1 MTALQENPLGP
12 ASLSRRGPK
21 IAIVGAGVCGLAI
34 GWRLVQ
40 AGAAVE
46 IFERGR
52 AGRGATWASAG
63 MLAAAAEAEPGEER
77 LLEITRWSQALWP
90 DFAAELEAATGRTV
104 GYRSEGTLVVAPS
117 RDDAARL
124 RATYEYQTGLGL
136 ALDWM
141 SPAEARRREPY
152 LGANLAAAVFSAAD
166 HQVDNRRLAEALRAA
181 FLSAGGRLHE
191 ETAVAALDTAAG
203 RAIGLCVGE
212 RRVAA
217 DWVVLAAGAWTAEL
231 PGLPEAARPPVRPVK
246 GQALALAMDP
256 AAPLL
261 SHVLWAPGIY
271 LVPRAEGSLIV
282 GATVEEKG
290 FDETLTAGGVFALL
304 EAAWQALPAVEEL
317 AIADMWVGFRPTS
330 RDDAPILGP
339 TPVDGLL
346 LATGHHRN
354 GILLAPA
361 TAQAI
366 AGAILSGDLPAP
378 ARPFT
383 LARFA
388 ADPAR
393 PAPPRGR
400 RRGRPLMGAEIRV
413 NGEARRLEVATVMEL
428 LRAEGVDPARRGVAV
443 ALNGAVVRRDD
454 WPAAAL
460 SPGDEIE
467 IVKPFAGG

>member
-1 MTALQENPLGP
+1 MDSQQEKSPTSARL
-12 ASLSRRGPK
+12 ARAGPK
-21 IAIVGAGVCGLAI
+21 VATRVAIIGAGVCGLAI
-34 GWRLVQ
+34 GWRLAQ
-40 AGAAVE
+40 AGATVE
-46 IFERGR
+46 VFDRGR

-63 MLAAAAEAEPGEER
+63 MLAAGAEAEPGEER

-90 DFAAELEAATGRTV
+90 DFARELEAASGQGL
-104 GYRSEGTLVVAPS
+104 GYRDEGTLVVAPT

-124 RATYEYQTGLGL
+124 RTTYDYQTGLGL
-136 ALDWM
+136 ALDWL
-141 SPAEARRREPY
+141 SPAEARRREPF

-181 FLSAGGRLHE
+181 FLAAGGCLTEHTE
-191 ETAVAALDTAAG
+191 VTAIATAAG
-203 RAIGLCVGE
+203 RVTGLEVGLGVGA
-212 RRVAA
+212 RRVEA
-217 DWVVLAAGAWTAEL
+217 DAVVLAAGAWSAEL

-246 GQALALAMDP
+246 GQALSLAMDP
-256 AAPLL
+256 RAPLL

-290 FDETLTAGGVFALL
+290 FDDRLTAGGIFALL
-304 EAAWQALPAVEEL
+304 EAAWRAVPAIEEL
-317 AIADMWVGFRPTS
+317 AIEEMWVGFRPTS

-361 TAQAI
+361 TAEAVSRY
-366 AGAILSGDLPAP
+366 ILSGDLPAA

-388 ADPAR
+388 GDLDR
-393 PAPPRGR
+393 PAP
-400 RRGRPLMGAEIRV
+400 
-413 NGEARRLEVATVMEL
+413 VAT
-428 LRAEGVDPARRGVAV
+428 RAT
-443 ALNGAVVRRDD
+443 
-454 WPAAAL
+454 
-460 SPGDEIE
+460 
-467 IVKPFAGG
+467 GGL